1 MKRQVARAAAAFTA
15 ALSGSHQMTRPELGE
30 VLRAAGISPEGQ
42 RLPHLLMC
50 AELDALIVSGPR
62 KGKQFTYALLDERVA
77 KAPVLD
83 RIAGLAELTRR
94 YFHSHRPAQ
103 LQDLAWWSGLTM
115 ADSRRGIALAGGLL
129 EHETFE
135 GRDYWFGADAGTTAS
150 AAGLAHL
157 LPNWDEYTVGYRD
170 RAALVHAD
178 RPFDPA
184 VFAFGSILAN
194 VVIVEGRVHASWRRT
209 LSRAGVRVEIRVLDR
224 FEDAEIAAVEVSGKR
239 FSKFLT
245 NLWSSS
251 GCRDLDATARPPYA
265 PQIQARH
272 SGRAQPWDGSLREPT
287 LKTATAIGFALAQ

>member
-1 MKRQVARAAAAFTA
+1 MKRQVVRAAAAFTA
-15 ALSGSHQMTRPELGE
+15 ALSGGHQITRPELGE

-94 YFHSHRPAQ
+94 YFHSHGPAQ

-209 LSRAGVRVEIRVLDR
+209 LSRAGVRVEITSAGQVRGRRD
-224 FEDAEIAAVEVSGKR
+224 
-239 FSKFLT
+239 
-245 NLWSSS
+245 
-251 GCRDLDATARPPYA
+251 CRSRS
-265 PQIQARH
+265 IR
-272 SGRAQPWDGSLREPT
+272 
-287 LKTATAIGFALAQ
+287 